1 MFEKLFLLVKNN
13 AGTAVIDN
21 PVIAAKD
28 RDAVI
33 IEASSSIIEVFKNQ
47 MESGKIN
54 DLVKF
59 FKYSGV
65 YSTALITSMVNRFAN
80 KLNKFYGLEP
90 EAARKVSAM
99 LIPPVLQQLAIQ
111 SKSGEEQEF
120 APVNMLS
127 NLNGNRADI
136 SLLINSMMAA

>member
-33 IEASSSIIEVFKNQ
+33 IEASSSIIEVLKNQ

-54 DLVKF
+54 DLIKF
-59 FKYSGV
+59 FKYSGI
-65 YSTALITSMVNRFAN
+65 YSTALIASMVNRFAN
-80 KLNKFYGLEP
+80 KLNKFYGVEP
-90 EAARKVSAM
+90 EAAHKTAEM
-99 LIPPVLQQLAIQ
+99 LIPGVLQQLVQQ

-120 APVNMLS
+120 AVGNMLS

-136 SLLINSMMAA
+136 SMMVNNMMVA